1 MSTVVYSGG
10 SNITHPSQEVPAGHT
25 AMRLSHSFW
34 EHVAKQSDGCW
45 VWQRATIPNGYG
57 RLRWQGRKVL
67 AHRFAAYLHGM
78 INHPSANGVLV
89 LHKCDNRLC
98 CNPEHLFLGSHADNT
113 RDAVVKGRQFLPDNR
128 GARSANAKL
137 SPSDVIVIRGAYS
150 AGGVSQQQ
158 LASQYGVHQM
168 TISKVV
174 RGSSYK

>member
-1 MSTVVYSGG
+1 MVYTEA
-10 SNITHPSQEVPAGHT
+10 SNFTTPSQEVPAGHT

-34 EHVAKQSDGCW
+34 DHLDRQPSGCW
-45 VWQRATIPNGYG
+45 VWRRATIPNGYG
-57 RLRWQGRKVL
+57 RLRWQGHKVL
-67 AHRFAAYLHGM
+67 AHRFAAYLHGV
-78 INHPSANGVLV
+78 IETPRANGVLV

-113 RDAVVKGRQFLPDNR
+113 RDAVAKGRQFLPDNR
-128 GARSANAKL
+128 GAHSANAKL
-137 SPSDVIVIRGAYS
+137 SPSDVVLIRDAYS
-150 AGGVSQQQ
+150 AGGISQQQ